1 MEKFKINY
9 LYSEMVKD
17 LKKRPY
23 QLLRGT
29 KTLALSSPKYHSFY
43 KSSNSSTQTK
53 TFKLPNETE
62 YPKLIKSKY
71 ISLKKKINTFSFS
84 SKLNLSKKS
93 ETKPKSSKTNVKNFL
108 AEKFKKKKN
117 INFFVGENYYKR
129 NLNNFFPK
137 YKNNSLLNNMNAI
150 YDYENNNNYL
160 YSIRNSEKR
169 IKDFFMLLN
178 SIFYDEDYYYND
190 LKYNEKEI
198 FGHKEEYLNYIKDEL
213 NYFLKKEKELDIKT
227 DLLQV
232 FNTKK
237 YGKIELFLKSARFEV
252 IDIESYKNE
261 EKNILSI
268 NIPFHLM
275 CLIYLFNGEQIYY
288 LIIILIKK
296 FKVDYIHETAEKI
309 PNISNQEKKE
319 IFLEILDML
328 KFEEEENIV
337 FNFDQK
343 NYERYYSKLKF
354 LEKIKEV
361 TDMLKY
367 NNFLTVFFKD
377 HNKIQMIDNSNNNI
391 YNTPNYKSNIK
402 KNFDTNINK
411 YTLFIVSLQKK
422 YKINFY
428 LPEIEL
434 IFNDYKKQMNHFID
448 KELFLY
454 LYQNNF
460 MYWDYYVLHYLFS
473 YKNFRKFMN
482 GVLSIRNRTP
492 RNLKR
497 NNNYFLSKIKLK
509 TDFNDNYKDNYFL
522 QNRIISTSI
531 NKYHLTNSY
540 SYEMNLNENCY
551 EFTFLFSNN
560 VNISI
565 YKLKSYILYVFFTN
579 INKPVIYEFNFNY
592 QQMKILYFI
601 SLFEF
606 LTVFLKRLLYIK
618 DDIINLDYSYFDSF
632 SNMTNQ
638 EIFNYFRDVH
648 KMDEGSKLNNFVDN
662 QSQNSLNSLT
672 LRICQPFIEVIDFNL
687 KKGNN
692 KIVQSNIKLRSEFIN
707 ELVNINI
714 NTNEWI
720 NKISEYRK
728 EFDIKYH
735 IKYEETRNKRVR
747 RQITTGNKNKDLHK
761 VFNKFLKIS

>member
-43 KSSNSSTQTK
+43 KSSNNSTQTK

-129 NLNNFFPK
+129 NLYNFSPK

-150 YDYENNNNYL
+150 YDYDNNNNYL

-213 NYFLKKEKELDIKT
+213 NYFLKKEKELVIKT
-227 DLLQV
+227 DLLQL

-237 YGKIELFLKSARFEV
+237 YGKIELYLKSARFEV
-252 IDIESYKNE
+252 TEIDSIKNKK
-261 EKNILSI
+261 EKIISI
-268 NIPFHLM
+268 NIPFNLM
-275 CLIYLFNGEQIYY
+275 CLIYLFNGEQIDY
-288 LIIILIKK
+288 LIIILLKK
-296 FKVDYIHETAEKI
+296 FGVAQMSEIPEENVTVSNEAKKKI
-309 PNISNQEKKE
+309 
-319 IFLEILDML
+319 FMEILDMV
-328 KFEEEENIV
+328 KFDGDNIK
-337 FNFDQK
+337 FNFDLK

-354 LEKIKEV
+354 LEKIKDI
-361 TDMLKY
+361 TDVLKY
-367 NNFLTVFFKD
+367 NTFLSLFFKD
-377 HNKIQMIDNSNNNI
+377 HNKIKIIDNTNNNI
-391 YNTPNYKSNIK
+391 YNTPNYKTKNKI
-402 KNFDTNINK
+402 NFDTNINK
-411 YTLFIVSLQKK
+411 YTLFLISVQKK
-422 YKINFY
+422 YKIQFY

-434 IFNDYKKQMNHFID
+434 IFKDYKKQINHFID
-448 KELFLY
+448 KELFIY

-460 MYWDYYVLHYLFS
+460 MYWDYYILHYLFS

-482 GVLSIRNRTP
+482 EILSIRNKSAK
-492 RNLKR
+492 NVIKKK
-497 NNNYFLSKIKLK
+497 NYFLSKVELN
-509 TDFNDNYKDNYFL
+509 TDFDDNNKNIFE
-522 QNRIISTSI
+522 NNMIPNSI
-531 NKYHLTNSY
+531 HKFHLFNSY
-540 SYEMNLNENCY
+540 SYEINLNENCY
-551 EFTFLFSNN
+551 EFIFLFSNN
-560 VNISI
+560 INLSI
-565 YKLKSYILYVFFTN
+565 YKLKSYILYVFLTN

-592 QQMKILYFI
+592 LHMKILYYI
-601 SLFEF
+601 SLFEN
-606 LTVFLKRLLYIK
+606 LTEFLKRLLYIK
-618 DDIINLDYSYFDSF
+618 NNTIYLDYSYFDSF
-632 SNMTNQ
+632 TNMTNQ
-638 EIFNYFRDVH
+638 EIFKYFRDVH
-648 KMDEGSKLNNFVDN
+648 KMNEENKLINNDEN
-662 QSQNSLNSLT
+662 QNQNSLNT
-672 LRICQPFIEVIDFNL
+672 LNIRLCKPFIEIIDFNL
-687 KKGNN
+687 LKGKN
-692 KIVQSNIKLRSEFIN
+692 KIVQSNIKLKSEFIN
-707 ELVNINI
+707 ELINTKI

-720 NKISEYRK
+720 NKISEYK
-728 EFDIKYH
+728 NEFDIKYH
-735 IKYEETRNKRVR
+735 IKYDETINKKIRK
-747 RQITTGNKNKDLHK
+747 QITTGNKSKDLHK

>member
-43 KSSNSSTQTK
+43 KSSNNSTQKK

-129 NLNNFFPK
+129 NLYNFFPK

-150 YDYENNNNYL
+150 YDSENNNNYL

-198 FGHKEEYLNYIKDEL
+198 YGHKEEYLNYIKDEL

-227 DLLQV
+227 DLLQI

-237 YGKIELFLKSARFEV
+237 YGKIELYLKSARLEVFEM
-252 IDIESYKNE
+252 DSNKNE
-261 EKNILSI
+261 KEKEKENKNIISI
-268 NIPFHLM
+268 NLPFHLL
-275 CLIYLFNGEQIYY
+275 CLIYLFNGEQIDYF
-288 LIIILIKK
+288 IIILLKK
-296 FKVDYIHETAEKI
+296 FGLGYINQILEENIT
-309 PNISNQEKKE
+309 ISNEAKKA
-319 IFLEILDML
+319 IFMEILDMV
-328 KFEEEENIV
+328 KFDGENIK
-337 FNFDQK
+337 FKFDYK

-354 LEKIKEV
+354 LEKIKDI
-361 TDMLKY
+361 TDVLRY
-367 NNFLTVFFKD
+367 NTFLSLFFKD
-377 HNKIQMIDNSNNNI
+377 HNKVKMIDNTDINI
-391 YNTPNYKSNIK
+391 YNSPNYKANNII
-402 KNFDTNINK
+402 NFDTNINK
-411 YTLFIVSLQKK
+411 YTLFIISLQKI
-422 YKINFY
+422 YKIYFY

-460 MYWDYYVLHYLFS
+460 MYWDYYVLHFLFS
-473 YKNFRKFMN
+473 FKNFRKFMN
-482 GVLSIRNRTP
+482 GILSIRSQSAK
-492 RNLKR
+492 NLNKI
-497 NNNYFLSKIKLK
+497 NNNFFSKVKTYFKNNN
-509 TDFNDNYKDNYFL
+509 NDLFSNN
-522 QNRIISTSI
+522 IIPNTI
-531 NKYHLTNSY
+531 NKCHLSNSY
-540 SYEMNLNENCY
+540 SYELNLNENCY
-551 EFTFLFSNN
+551 EYIFLYSNN

-565 YKLKSYILYVFFTN
+565 YKLKSYILYVFVTN
-579 INKPVIYEFNFNY
+579 INKPIIYEFNFNY
-592 QQMKILYFI
+592 QHMKILYYI
-601 SLFEF
+601 SLFEN
-606 LTVFLKRLLYIK
+606 LTDFLKRLLYIK
-618 DDIINLDYSYFDSF
+618 NNTTYFDYSYFESF
-632 SNMTNQ
+632 TNMTNQ
-638 EIFNYFRDVH
+638 EIYNYFKDVH
-648 KMDEGSKLNNFVDN
+648 SMNEENKLKNKDDN
-662 QSQNSLNSLT
+662 QSINSLT
-672 LRICQPFIEVIDFNL
+672 LRVCQPFIEVIDFNL

-692 KIVQSNIKLRSEFIN
+692 KIVQSNIKLKKEFIKG
-707 ELVNINI
+707 LINVKI

-720 NKISEYRK
+720 NKINEYK
-728 EFDIKYH
+728 NEFDIKYH
-735 IKYEETRNKRVR
+735 IKYDETINKRVR
-747 RQITTGNKNKDLHK
+747 RQITTGNKTKDFHK